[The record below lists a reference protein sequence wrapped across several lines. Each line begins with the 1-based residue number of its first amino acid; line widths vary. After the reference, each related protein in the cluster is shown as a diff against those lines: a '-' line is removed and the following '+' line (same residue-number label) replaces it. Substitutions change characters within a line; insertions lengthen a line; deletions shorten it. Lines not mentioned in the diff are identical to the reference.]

1 LTQNRKED
9 LSIINADYKSFV
21 DKFDFYLENYHKII
35 IQILGITLSSIKD
48 QSAVIFNKFYRL
60 LMEIKRL
67 AKKINLKM
75 ELGDLNL
82 TVTESLL
89 IAVRIIN
96 CLTELYSN
104 SKARVCEC
112 DRRSAY
118 LAYHHVLCHRSVL
131 HGVKYHIPLVLLQMP
146 EH

>member
-1 LTQNRKED
+1 MTYKLTRNRKDD
-9 LSIINADYKSFV
+9 LGDINADYKSFV

-35 IQILGITLSSIKD
+35 IQILGITIASIKD
-48 QSAVIFNKFYRL
+48 QSVVIFNKFYRL

-89 IAVRIIN
+89 IAV
-96 CLTELYSN
+96 S
-104 SKARVCEC
+104 
-112 DRRSAY
+112 
-118 LAYHHVLCHRSVL
+118 
-131 HGVKYHIPLVLLQMP
+131 P
-146 EH
+146 